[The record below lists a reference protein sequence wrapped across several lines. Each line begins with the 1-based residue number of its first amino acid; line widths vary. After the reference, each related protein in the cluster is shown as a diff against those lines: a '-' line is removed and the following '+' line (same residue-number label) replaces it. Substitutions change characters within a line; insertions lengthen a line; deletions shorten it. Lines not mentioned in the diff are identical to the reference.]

1 MRTLDTMKQSVHYI
15 VSVHALR
22 LLGLLCFWALV
33 PTHSFR
39 MSKTFRWVQTKL
51 IREPQP
57 DLGR

>member
-1 MRTLDTMKQSVHYI
+1 MHTLDTMNQLVHYI

-22 LLGLLCFWALV
+22 LLGLFWFWALV
-33 PTHSFR
+33 RTYSFR
-39 MSKTFRWVQTKL
+39 MSKTFRWVPTKL